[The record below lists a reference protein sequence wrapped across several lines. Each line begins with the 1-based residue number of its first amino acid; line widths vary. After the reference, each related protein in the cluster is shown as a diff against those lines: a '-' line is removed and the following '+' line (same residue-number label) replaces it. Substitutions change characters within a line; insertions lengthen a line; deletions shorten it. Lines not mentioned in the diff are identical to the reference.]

1 LQVARPRLSP
11 SFLLG
16 LGLALL
22 VLCLGASILAGI
34 TDIGPGTVLK
44 ALTAYDGSALHHIIR
59 HVRLPRAL
67 IATMVGAS
75 LAVAGAIMQALTR
88 NPLAS
93 PGVLGINAGAAFF
106 VVIGTFLLKTASL
119 PVYASLAFLG
129 AGLTALLVF
138 MAGSLGRGGL
148 TPLGLTV
155 AGAALTA
162 LLASLTQAVL
172 VTNERTLDEM
182 RFWLA
187 GSVADRDLKLF
198 LAMLPLMLA
207 GLLGALLLA
216 RPITTLA
223 MGEDVAKGLGQRTAW
238 VKAAAMGVVV
248 LLAGASVAVAGPIS
262 FVGLAVPHITRGL
275 VGPDYRRV
283 LPHAALHGA
292 ILLLLADVGAR
303 LVIRPN
309 ELPVGVMTALCGAPF
324 FIYLARRGGRRA

>member
-1 LQVARPRLSP
+1 MV
-11 SFLLG
+11 LG
-16 LGLALL
+16 LLILIA
-22 VLCLGASILAGI
+22 CLGASILAGI
-34 TDIGPGTVLK
+34 TDIPLPTAFK
-44 ALTAYDGSALHHIIR
+44 ALTAFDGSSAHHIIR
-59 HVRLPRAL
+59 NVRLPRAL
-67 IATMVGAS
+67 IAMMVGGS

-106 VVIGTFLLKTASL
+106 VVVGTFVLRSASL
-119 PVYASLAFLG
+119 PLYTALAFLG
-129 AGLTALLVF
+129 AGLTALLIF
-138 MAGSLGRGGL
+138 MAGSLGRGGMS
-148 TPLGLTV
+148 PLGLTV
-155 AGAALTA
+155 AGSALTA

-187 GSVADRDLKLF
+187 GSVADRDLTLF
-198 LAMLPLMLA
+198 LGVLPFMLI

-216 RPITTLA
+216 RPLTTLA

-238 VKAAAMGVVV
+238 VKGAAIGVVV

-275 VGPDYRRV
+275 VGPDYRLV

-303 LVIRPN
+303 LVIQPN
-309 ELPVGVMTALCGAPF
+309 ELPVGVLTALLGAPF
-324 FIYLARRGGRRA
+324 FIYLARRGGKRL